1 MMFAGM
7 LMAARRWR
15 PKIVIANVF
24 GMLRMLVSRILYDF
38 GQFSVG
44 QLAMMYEIEMIK
56 TERIKILLFKG
67 FSLKPS
73 FIQKIYSL

>member
-24 GMLRMLVSRILYDF
+24 GMLWLLVSRILYDF
-38 GQFSVG
+38 GQFLVC
-44 QLAMMYEIEMIK
+44 QLAVMHKKEKNK
-56 TERIKILLFKG
+56 TEMHKI
-67 FSLKPS
+67 SL
-73 FIQKIYSL
+73 